1 VSKHEDEANL
11 RKEIL
16 AMQKREIITDEEFTQ
31 LA

>member
-1 VSKHEDEANL
+1 VSKHEDETNL